1 MTEDDQPDEP
11 GGEPRVSVEDLA
23 ESGLD
28 TDHIRARAEAFLDA
42 LGVPDGATLSITLVD
57 REQIAEIKSD
67 AFGVHAAT
75 DVLSFPMD
83 DPFDPAPG
91 PIVLGDIVVCPP
103 VAAAQARA
111 LGHRPDEELDHLL
124 VHGLLHILG
133 SEHDDPAAER
143 AMAEREQVILAGAR
157 R

>member
-1 MTEDDQPDEP
+1 MTEDEPDEP

-23 ESGLD
+23 DSDLD
-28 TDHIRARAEAFLDA
+28 IEWIRTRAGAFMHA
-42 LGVPDGATLSITLVD
+42 LGAPPAASLSVTLVD

-91 PIVLGDIVVCPP
+91 PIVLGDIVLCPP
-103 VAAAQARA
+103 VANAQARA
-111 LGHRPDEELDHLL
+111 LGHSLEEEVEHLL
-124 VHGLLHILG
+124 VHGLLHIMG
-133 SEHDDPAAER
+133 DEHADPDAER
-143 AMAEREQVILAGAR
+143 AMASREQVILAGVAR
-157 R
+157 